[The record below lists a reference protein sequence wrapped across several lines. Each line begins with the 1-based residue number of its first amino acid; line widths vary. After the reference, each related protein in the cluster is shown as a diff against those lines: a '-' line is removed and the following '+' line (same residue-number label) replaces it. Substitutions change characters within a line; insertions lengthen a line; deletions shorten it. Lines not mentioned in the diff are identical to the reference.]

1 MSSTP
6 WKWQPTST
14 RRPPRSIEKPWPQLL
29 RWSLVTMRRPWRAL
43 QGTLLDLL
51 PRWIL
56 DSPCRHPGLLPRAS
70 QRHLACRRSRSMM
83 PLPEVPVVLPRAGTG
98 RFRLRR
104 VVLEGCLQD
113 VVGRGRDEVPDGSC
127 CSRQISQEAQG
138 HPPPGLLLED
148 FEYSEHTSWAS
159 SMLAAAVAPLME
171 AVVGERFYFSW
182 GTWGEASETPEA
194 ELGTMVTCLA
204 GVDQV
209 IVNRAAEET
218 ADIEGDYAGV
228 GLCRNSMS
236 SFAYHAVVQN
246 VAGNINTEDTYTF
259 CVWGCSRFIDVLRSP
274 STSWARAPL
283 AGRIRFSEASQRR
296 GPRSAWAMSGS
307 SSSRPSSQSTGP
319 RQGDH

>member
-171 AVVGERFYFSW
+171 
-182 GTWGEASETPEA
+182 
-194 ELGTMVTCLA
+194 
-204 GVDQV
+204 V

-274 STSWARAPL
+274 SS
-283 AGRIRFSEASQRR
+283 
-296 GPRSAWAMSGS
+296 MS
-307 SSSRPSSQSTGP
+307 
-319 RQGDH
+319 